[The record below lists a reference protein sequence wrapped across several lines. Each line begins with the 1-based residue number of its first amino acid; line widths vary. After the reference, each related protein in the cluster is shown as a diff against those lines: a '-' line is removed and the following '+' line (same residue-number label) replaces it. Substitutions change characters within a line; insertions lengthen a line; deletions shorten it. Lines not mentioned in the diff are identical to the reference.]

1 MDIRSPG
8 QVRPKQGNSC
18 FSLCLEAFSSPFHLH
33 ISPRP
38 PSTHPSCY
46 GRPTLA
52 VVSSVVEPFLYYFSP
67 SSYNKFPSLSGSEA
81 SVKLLTARGGS
92 EGAAG
97 LG

>member
-1 MDIRSPG
+1 
-8 QVRPKQGNSC
+8 
-18 FSLCLEAFSSPFHLH
+18 
-33 ISPRP
+33 
-38 PSTHPSCY
+38 
-46 GRPTLA
+46 
-52 VVSSVVEPFLYYFSP
+52 VSSVVEPFLYYFSP